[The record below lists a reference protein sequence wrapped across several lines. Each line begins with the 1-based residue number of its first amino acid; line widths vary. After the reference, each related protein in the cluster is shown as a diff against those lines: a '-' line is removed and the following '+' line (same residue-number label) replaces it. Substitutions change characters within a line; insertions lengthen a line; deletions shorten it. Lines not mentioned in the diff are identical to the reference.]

1 MKKMTVLEVPY
12 NATVY
17 APGPRELDLYHKE
30 HLYEAAALPY
40 EVVDVRYDHEKYPKD
55 KDTFESQM
63 ALGKVIAGH
72 AAEAFS
78 NGDVVLM
85 TGGNCGPAVAVAG
98 GLRQA
103 FPDKRIGLVWLDAH
117 GDLNTPETSVS
128 GMIGGMPFGVCWGNS
143 LPKWQE
149 SVGLVPPL
157 REEDCLHAD
166 GRSLDPPEVEMLKH
180 SKVTHLN
187 TEQFQDTEQFAAAVN
202 RIADHV
208 DILNLHIDADI
219 LDGTYVPDHLTIE
232 YNGPSMEDVKR
243 AIDVVMDTGKVLA
256 FAVVSVYFPNDKPGK
271 DISARSGLE
280 MVKQGLLGWKRQ
292 TESV

>member
-17 APGPRELDLYHKE
+17 APGPRELDLYHE
-30 HLYEAAALPY
+30 ENLYEEAGMDY
-40 EVVDVRYDHEKYPKD
+40 DIVTVSYDHENYPAD

-63 ALGKVIAGH
+63 ALGKVIARH
-72 AAEAFS
+72 ATEAFRR
-78 NGDVVLM
+78 GEVVLM
-85 TGGNCGPAVAVAG
+85 TGGNCGPAVAVSGA
-98 GLRQA
+98 LRQA

-117 GDLNTPETSVS
+117 GDLNTPTTSVS

-143 LPKWQE
+143 LPEWQE
-149 SVGLVPPL
+149 AVGLVPPF

-166 GRSLDPPEVEMLKH
+166 GRSLDPPEVEMLAQ

-187 TEQFQDTEQFAAAVN
+187 TEQFKDTEQFAEAVN
-202 RIADHV
+202 RIADEV
-208 DILNLHIDADI
+208 DILYLHIDADI
-219 LDGTYVPDHLTIE
+219 LDGVYVPDHLTIE
-232 YNGPSMEDVKR
+232 FGGPDMDDVRR
-243 AIDVVMDTGKVLA
+243 AISAVMDTGKVKA

-280 MVKQGLLGWKRQ
+280 MVKEGLRGWKAQ
-292 TESV
+292 SE